1 MNRVVRAAAAT
12 AAAVIVAHSF
22 PGRPA
27 SARAATPPARPDY
40 ERDVAPIL
48 RAHCVP
54 CHGPAEQESFLRL
67 DSRAEILK
75 GGMSGPIVVPGRSA
89 DSLLLR
95 HLTGAASPRM
105 PHKKPPLPAEQVARL
120 AAWIDAGAP
129 GSSGAEAAPD
139 GASKPALHWA
149 YVKPERPSL
158 PAVAR
163 PVWVRNPID
172 AFVLERLE
180 REGVSP
186 SPEASRET
194 LVRRLS
200 LDLIG
205 LPPTPTE
212 IDAFLADSGKDA
224 YERVVDRLLA
234 SPHYGERWARPWLDL
249 ARYADTNG
257 YEKDQRRTAW
267 KYRDWVI
274 DALNR
279 DLSFRDFTIE
289 QLAGDMLPGATLEQR
304 IATGFH
310 RNTQLNQEGGID
322 VEEARFETLVDRV
335 NTTGTVWLGTTVGC
349 AQCHNH
355 KFDPVSQK
363 DYYRMLAFFDNA
375 EYSVHGEGEEVVDRW
390 IVEPELELPTPE
402 QAKRREALRRE
413 AGLLRLEVEGRD
425 LEGELEGFE
434 RAIGGEP
441 PEWRV
446 LDPVRFEAESG
457 ASFRKLPDGSLLV
470 SGEAKE
476 KDTYT
481 VTVRAQTRGIT
492 ALRLEALPD
501 PSLPLR
507 GPGRASSG
515 AFVVT
520 GLAVS
525 EKDRP
530 VPLARAVADVN
541 EQSRPASAVLDHHE
555 ATGWGVA
562 GDESAGRAHVL
573 LVEVSAAP
581 RKKRDLT
588 FTLAFRSGWPHVQSS
603 LGRFRLSATSAKS
616 PLGGLSVPDEI
627 RRVLDSPSSERT
639 VEQRAALLAWFRPL
653 APSLD
658 APRDRLRTIQ
668 AELDAMKVLTTPVI
682 RERAGFERPSTLL
695 RQRGSFTSPG
705 ERVYAAVPAALGR
718 LPDDQPPNRLG
729 LARWLVGPENPLTAR
744 VTVNRLWETL
754 FGRGLVATVEDF
766 GTQGG
771 RPSHPELL
779 DWLAVLLVE
788 KGWSQKALLRE
799 IVTSSTYRQ
808 SSAVAPD
815 LRERDPENR
824 LLARGAR
831 FRVEAEMV
839 RDVALA
845 ASGLLSPKIGG
856 PSVYPAQPEGIWN
869 VPYSSMKWETS
880 AGEDRH
886 RRSLYTFLRR
896 SSPYPGLVTFD
907 APSREQC
914 TARRVRTNTP
924 LQALA
929 TLNDPVF
936 VEAAR
941 ALAGRMMAEGG
952 GDASSRLAYGHRLCT
967 ARRPG
972 EADLA
977 ALLAFYERECVRF
990 GRDPEAARALL
1001 ADDAGQPEATS
1012 RAALTMAANVLLS
1025 LDATLTRE

>member
-1 MNRVVRAAAAT
+1 MRRGARAALV
-12 AAAVIVAHSF
+12 AAAVAIVGLASL
-22 PGRPA
+22 GAGTRAGVPA
-27 SARAATPPARPDY
+27 AAPPDY

-48 RAHCVP
+48 REHCVS
-54 CHGPAEQESFLRL
+54 CHGPKEQESDLRL
-67 DSRAEILK
+67 DSRAAVLA
-75 GGMSGPIVVPGRSA
+75 GGMSGPVLVAGRSA
-89 DSLLLR
+89 ESLLVQ
-95 HLTGAASPRM
+95 HLDGRASPRM
-105 PHKKPPLPAEQVARL
+105 PNRKPPLPAEQIARL
-120 AAWIDAGAP
+120 AAWIDAGVP
-129 GSSGAEAAPD
+129 GSDDTAASSA
-139 GASKPALHWA
+139 GASNPAVHWA
-149 YVKPERPSL
+149 YVKPVR
-158 PAVAR
+158 PAVPEVAR
-163 PVWVRNPID
+163 AAWVRNPVD
-172 AFVLERLE
+172 AFVLARLE
-180 REGVSP
+180 REGLSP

-194 LVRRLS
+194 LLRRLS
-200 LDLIG
+200 LDLVG
-205 LPPTPTE
+205 LPPTTAE
-212 IDAFLADSGKDA
+212 IDAFLADPRPDA
-224 YERVVDRLLA
+224 YERVVERLLA
-234 SPHYGERWARPWLDL
+234 SPHFGERWARPWLDL

-363 DYYRMLAFFDNA
+363 DYYRMLAFYDNA
-375 EYSVHGEGEEVVDRW
+375 EYSVYGQGEEIVDRW
-390 IVEPELELPTPE
+390 IVEPDLELPTPE
-402 QAKRREALRRE
+402 QAQRREALRRE
-413 AGLLRLEVEGRD
+413 ADSLRLEIEGRD
-425 LEGELEGFE
+425 LERELAAFE
-434 RAIGGEP
+434 REIGGKA
-441 PEWRV
+441 PEWSV
-446 LDPVRFEAESG
+446 LEPLRFEAESG
-457 ASFRKLPDGSLLV
+457 ASLRKLADGSLLV
-470 SGEAKE
+470 SGEV
-476 KDTYT
+476 KDKDRYT
-481 VTVRAQTRGIT
+481 LTVRTRTREIT
-492 ALRLEALPD
+492 AFRLEALPD
-501 PSLPLR
+501 PTLPQK
-507 GPGRASSG
+507 GPGRSSSG

-520 GLAVS
+520 GLTVS
-525 EKDRP
+525 GKDGT
-530 VPLARAVADVN
+530 VPLARAFADVN
-541 EQSRPASAVLDHHE
+541 EKRRPASAVLDHHD
-555 ATGWGVA
+555 ATGWGVTA
-562 GDESAGRAHVL
+562 DESAGRAHG
-573 LVEVSAAP
+573 LVVQAATP
-581 RKKRDLT
+581 SRKKGDLT
-588 FTLAFRSGWPHVQSS
+588 FTLAFQSGWPHVQSS
-603 LGRFRLSATSAKS
+603 LGRFRLSATRSPN
-616 PLGGLSVPDEI
+616 PLGGLPVPDEV
-627 RRVLDSPSSERT
+627 RRILDTAASRRT
-639 VEQRAALLAWFRPL
+639 DEQRTALLAWFRPL

-658 APRDRLRTIQ
+658 AARDRLLAIQ
-668 AELDAMKVLTTPVI
+668 AELDDMKVLTTPVL

-695 RQRGSFTSPG
+695 RNRGSFTSPG
-705 ERVYAAVPAALGR
+705 ERVYAAVPASIGS

-729 LARWLVGPENPLTAR
+729 LARWLVSPDNPLTAR
-744 VTVNRLWETL
+744 VTVNRYWETL

-766 GTQGG
+766 GTQGE

-779 DWLAVLLVE
+779 DWLAVELVA

-799 IVTSSTYRQ
+799 VVTSATYRQ
-808 SSAVAPD
+808 SSSATPA
-815 LRERDPENR
+815 LRERDPDNR

-856 PSVYPAQPEGIWN
+856 PSVYPLQPEGVWN

-880 AGEDRH
+880 SGEDLH

-896 SSPYPGLVTFD
+896 SSPYPGLRTFD

-924 LQALA
+924 LQALT

-941 ALAGRMMAEGG
+941 ALADRMMAEAG
-952 GDASSRLAYGHRLCT
+952 GDAAARVTYGHRICT

-977 ALLAFYERECVRF
+977 ALLAFHERERARF
-990 GRDPEAARALL
+990 SREPESAKALLAEDAGKPEAA
-1001 ADDAGQPEATS
+1001 E
-1012 RAALTMAANVLLS
+1012 RAALTMVANVLLS